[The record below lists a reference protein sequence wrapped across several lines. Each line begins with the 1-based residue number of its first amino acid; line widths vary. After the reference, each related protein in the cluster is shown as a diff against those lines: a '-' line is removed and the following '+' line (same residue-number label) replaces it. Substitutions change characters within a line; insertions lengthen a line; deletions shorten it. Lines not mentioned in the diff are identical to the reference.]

1 MKEKI
6 ALINTTNSISKR
18 WTTPTNEIM
27 GVKMMLNDLNYS
39 VDVISKY
46 QDDNLDIICVDDVDD
61 LNHYDKVLI
70 IPGTFAFYHNDP
82 KGFIFKVYSL
92 LAKVKNPIYV
102 LSTEVTVPLK
112 QLYKQAQRFMDID
125 QDDINIS
132 APIKFI
138 SLNQDPEVNDRLI
151 DENEFN
157 VGWKKYF
164 NFDIFAAYCNLKNG
178 VLDKVK
184 NVKQDFDVIY
194 GGAWRGGRR
203 SDAFYNYLCDV
214 PFKTGVYGTITQK
227 QLLKLN
233 DKYNVHDY
241 PTILK
246 KVPGNKV
253 VEETSRGMATF
264 VPGEKNMQEMTTA
277 RVWES
282 MLSNAVTFIDESYDP
297 NHTIMPAS
305 DFNYLH
311 NDKQEFIKKIDALVK
326 SQALRKSLVQAQHGI
341 VLSFDYE
348 KWLDD
353 FNQILNS

>member
-6 ALINTTNSISKR
+6 ALINTTNSISKL
-18 WTTPTNEIM
+18 WTTPTNEVM
-27 GVKMMLNDLNYS
+27 GIKMMLNNLNYS

-46 QDDNLDIICVDDVDD
+46 QDDNLNIISVNDVDD

-70 IPGTFAFYHNDP
+70 IPGTFSFYHNDP
-82 KGFIFKVYSL
+82 KGFIFKIYSL

-102 LSTEVTVPLK
+102 LSTDVTVPLK
-112 QLYKQAQRFMDID
+112 QLYKQAKRFMDID
-125 QDDINIS
+125 ENDINIS

-138 SLNQDPEVNDRLI
+138 SLNQDEKVNDSLI
-151 DENEFN
+151 DNDEFN
-157 VGWKKYF
+157 VCWKKYF

-214 PFKTGVYGTITQK
+214 PLKTGVYGTITQK
-227 QLLKLN
+227 QLSKLS
-233 DKYNVHDY
+233 DKYGATDF
-241 PTILK
+241 PELLK

-253 VEETSRGMATF
+253 VEETSRGIATF
-264 VPGEKNMQEMTTA
+264 VPGEKNMQQMTTA

-297 NHTIMPAS
+297 NHTIMPTS
-305 DFNYLH
+305 SFNYLH
-311 NDKQEFIKKIDALVK
+311 NDKQEFIEKMNMLKK
-326 SQALRKSLVQAQHGI
+326 SEEFRQSLIQQQRDI
-341 VLSFDYE
+341 VLSFDYN
-348 KWLDD
+348 KWLND

>member
-18 WTTPTNEIM
+18 WTTPTNEVM
-27 GVKMMLNDLNYS
+27 GVKMMLNDLDYS

-46 QDDNLDIICVDDVDD
+46 QDDNLDIISVDNVDD

-82 KGFIFKVYSL
+82 TGFIFKVYSL

-102 LSTEVTVPLK
+102 LSTDVTVPLK
-112 QLYKQAQRFMDID
+112 QLYKQAQRFMDINEE
-125 QDDINIS
+125 DINIS

-138 SLNQDPEVNDRLI
+138 SLNQDEKVNDSLI
-151 DENEFN
+151 DNDEFN

-164 NFDIFAAYCNLKNG
+164 NFDIFAAYCNLKND
-178 VLDKVK
+178 VFDKVK
-184 NVKQDFDVIY
+184 NVEQDFDVIY

-214 PFKTGVYGTITQK
+214 PLKTGVYGTITQK
-227 QLLKLN
+227 QLSKLS
-233 DKYNVHDY
+233 DKYGATDF
-241 PTILK
+241 PELLK

-253 VEETSRGMATF
+253 VEETSRGIATF
-264 VPGEKNMQEMTTA
+264 VPGEKNMQQMTTA

-297 NHTIMPAS
+297 NHTIMPTSA
-305 DFNYLH
+305 FNYLH
-311 NDKQEFIKKIDALVK
+311 NDKQEFIEKMNMLKK
-326 SQALRKSLVQAQHGI
+326 SEEFRQSLIQQQHNI
-341 VLSFDYE
+341 VSSFDFG
-348 KWLDD
+348 KWLND